1 MSAHVCTECT
11 RPAHYAMQD
20 PTRTGASKGSTT
32 TRFVC
37 DLHAV
42 VALLTLRETVELYRA
57 ARTRQPLSPE
67 ALDVLDR
74 VLAETPGDHWAN
86 GVTAADLVSA
96 R

>member
-20 PTRTGASKGSTT
+20 PTRSGASKGSTT

-42 VALLTLRETVELYRA
+42 IALLTLRETVELYRA
-57 ARTRQPLSPE
+57 ARTRELLSRE
-67 ALDVLDR
+67 ADVILRDAQEWMR
-74 VLAETPGDHWAN
+74 VAPSWTY
-86 GVTAADLVSA
+86 TATAT
-96 R
+96 